1 MRTFNLN
8 RAEPAY
14 DTADPAG
21 YRSGMDRFGK
31 RIGAS
36 RIGGSVYELPGGQS
50 ICPYHYEYPE
60 EEWLLVLSGA
70 PTLRHPGGEELLEAG
85 DVICFPP
92 GPEGAH
98 KVTNNG
104 SETARVLMI
113 STVSDPNVA
122 VYPDSDKIGVF
133 AGGDR
138 DRVMVRRSSDVPYFD
153 GEV

>member
-1 MRTFNLN
+1 MQIFNLE

-14 DTADPAG
+14 DDSDPEG

-36 RIGGSVYELPGGQS
+36 RIGGSVYELPEGQS

-60 EEWLLVLSGA
+60 EEWLLVLTGA
-70 PTLRHPGGEELLEAG
+70 PTLRHPGGEEVLEPG
-85 DVICFPP
+85 DVVCFPT

-98 KVTNNG
+98 KLTNNRG
-104 SETARVLMI
+104 EVSRVLMI
-113 STVSDPNVA
+113 STISDPAVA

-153 GEV
+153 GEA